1 MPKERKKTLV
11 RHAGLIPTV
20 KVGEDIQCIGEKA
33 FLGCVEVTSVIL
45 PEGLLE
51 IGEYAFLGCTNLKS
65 IRIPKSVDKIGN
77 YALGYLVRS
86 NTFRNHI
93 RTRIKNFY
101 IIGAKDSEA
110 ERYAMKNRIKFVVE
124 E

>member
-1 MPKERKKTLV
+1 MPKDRKKTLV

-20 KVGEDIQCIGEKA
+20 EVQEDIRCIGEKA
-33 FLGCVEVTSVIL
+33 FFGCVEVTSVIL

-65 IRIPKSVDKIGN
+65 IRIPKSVEKIGN
-77 YALGYLVRS
+77 YALGYLVKS
-86 NTFRNHI
+86 NTIKSHK
-93 RTRIKNFY
+93 RTKVKDFS
-101 IIGAKDSEA
+101 IIGAKGSEA
-110 ERYAMKNRIKFVVE
+110 ERYAKKNRITFVVE